1 MYVARML
8 PWLLISHPKNPQATS
23 TTLLH
28 LFKAGHILPR
38 IAHLEEN
45 MYFIFVSSS
54 SLSQQTSLTH
64 LSAMRFENLAQER
77 QNLLLATFVG
87 RNNSFIL
94 FS

>member
-8 PWLLISHPKNPQATS
+8 PWLLISHPTNPQATS

-54 SLSQQTSLTH
+54 SLSQGVTH